1 MKIIESSDNPI
12 EILKNDKKE
21 NSLSLY
27 YFTASWCG
35 PCQRIFP
42 SLLDLENKLKE
53 QYNKL
58 EEETS
63 SDEST
68 DLSDTDSEDL
78 DVKINPL
85 RKVIFYKIDI
95 NENDEYSDSL
105 NIKSVPTFH
114 LYDGEEL
121 LGQTTG
127 ANIQKIGELITNNI
141 KIKK

>member
-63 SDEST
+63 SDEET

-114 LYDGEEL
+114 LYDGEKL

>member
-35 PCQRIFP
+35 PCKRIFP

-68 DLSDTDSEDL
+68 DLSDTDSED
-78 DVKINPL
+78 KINPL
-85 RKVIFYKIDI
+85 RKVVFYKIDI

-121 LGQTTG
+121 LDQTTG

>member
-35 PCQRIFP
+35 PCKRIFP

-68 DLSDTDSEDL
+68 DLSDTDSED
-78 DVKINPL
+78 KINPL
-85 RKVIFYKIDI
+85 RKVVFYKIDI
-95 NENDEYSDSL
+95 NENDEYSESL

-121 LGQTTG
+121 LDQTTG